1 MSSFNLHYL
10 LQCTVTSRVGV
21 PTHGFGE
28 TIQSIVE
35 LDRMVV
41 SQQTEYTKY
50 HFVYFKMVNML
61 CEFCLNKKK
70 LKVYLF
76 KS

>member
-10 LQCTVTSRVGV
+10 LQWTVTSRVGV

-41 SQQTEYTKY
+41 SQQTEYNKY
-50 HFVYFKMVNML
+50 HFVYFKMVNIVM
-61 CEFCLNKKK
+61 
-70 LKVYLF
+70 
-76 KS
+76 